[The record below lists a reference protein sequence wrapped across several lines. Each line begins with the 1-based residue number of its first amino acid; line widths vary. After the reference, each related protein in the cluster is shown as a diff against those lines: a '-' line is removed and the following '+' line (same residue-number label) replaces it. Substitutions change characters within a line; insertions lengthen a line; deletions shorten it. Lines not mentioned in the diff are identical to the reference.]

1 MNRTFI
7 FADMLK
13 ATSTLV
19 YFIRLIK
26 MNFMEY
32 NLYSFNLAA
41 LCQFERKKS
50 MAICCYTKEMISER
64 SYVSSK
70 VLARVLFL
78 PLSDAYVRSFL
89 YLLYTLIKLKKKK
102 STC

>member
-26 MNFMEY
+26 MKFMEY

-41 LCQFERKKS
+41 LFVNLKGKRER
-50 MAICCYTKEMISER
+50 
-64 SYVSSK
+64 
-70 VLARVLFL
+70 LF
-78 PLSDAYVRSFL
+78 VV
-89 YLLYTLIKLKKKK
+89 TLKR
-102 STC
+102 